1 MGIPH
6 DYTERKRSDEQ
17 CLSTLKS
24 EKPNFRDGHY
34 RGAPVRLGRAGGE
47 NYRTV
52 ALFSTLAVGLQN
64 LYSSV
69 RFRPAPPSKAAKN
82 PTTYSNSGSLIRSA
96 KPGDYAA
103 GNGEGS
109 AKSGIPSD
117 FRPTLRPFRPTL
129 AGCAHVCVGARE

>member
-69 RFRPAPPSKAAKN
+69 RFRPAPPSVLL
-82 PTTYSNSGSLIRSA
+82 GSLQ
-96 KPGDYAA
+96 
-103 GNGEGS
+103 NGCRWHINQS
-109 AKSGIPSD
+109 YRAMHASLHRFPLL
-117 FRPTLRPFRPTL
+117 PVQP
-129 AGCAHVCVGARE
+129 